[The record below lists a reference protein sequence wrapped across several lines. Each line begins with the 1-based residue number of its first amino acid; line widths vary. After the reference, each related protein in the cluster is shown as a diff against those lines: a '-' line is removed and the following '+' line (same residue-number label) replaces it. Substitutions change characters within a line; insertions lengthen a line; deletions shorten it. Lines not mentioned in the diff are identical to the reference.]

1 MEVQPKEEEGRERGK
16 CRPVRGYVC
25 TLVARRQD
33 GVVWTPQWQACGAK
47 PPGAVQQF
55 GHTKEF
61 GVAKWIRFWNK
72 AVWPR
77 QGV

>member
-16 CRPVRGYVC
+16 CRPC
-25 TLVARRQD
+25 VAMYAPLSRAGRMALY
-33 GVVWTPQWQACGAK
+33 GRHVTPPQWQACGAK

-61 GVAKWIRFWNK
+61 GVAKWVRF
-72 AVWPR
+72 
-77 QGV
+77 